1 MADDNDFDAFDII
14 NTPSHS
20 DNDLAALLFAET
32 APPPKPDA
40 TQTVAEEKTLIPAA
54 KTEETPKKPGLLARL
69 KGLFRRTPPAAAE
82 AVTEEISAPMEESA
96 AEEAPAK
103 KPGLL
108 ARLRRS
114 KPEAAEEALP
124 LPEAGETEEIPTPG
138 KSHKKILVIALAA
151 LALLGIGV
159 GGTLLTFQRMETAR
173 QAEWQKKE
181 AELAAQ
187 KAQLEKQQAE
197 LAAMKAQNEKAAQ
210 EAAAAKASEQPQ
222 SGAAAPSAVAS
233 KPSPDAGDVDC
244 AVMGKETAAQTM
256 KRCIEAYNRATGRT
270 K

>member
-14 NTPSHS
+14 NTPSPS

-54 KTEETPKKPGLLARL
+54 EAEETPKKPGLLARL
-69 KGLFRRTPPAAAE
+69 KGLFRRKPPAAE
-82 AVTEEISAPMEESA
+82 AVTEEIPAPTEGSA
-96 AEEAPAK
+96 AEEALAK

-114 KPEAAEEALP
+114 KPEAAEEALL

-138 KSHKKILVIALAA
+138 KSHKKILVITLAA
-151 LALLGIGV
+151 LTLLGIGI
-159 GGTLLTFQRMETAR
+159 GGTMLTFQRMETAR
-173 QAEWQKKE
+173 QVEWQKKE

-187 KAQLEKQQAE
+187 KSQLEKQQAE
-197 LAAMKAQNEKAAQ
+197 LAALKAQNEKAAQ
-210 EAAAAKASEQPQ
+210 EAAAAKAPDQPEP
-222 SGAAAPSAVAS
+222 GAVAS

-244 AVMGKETAAQTM
+244 AVVGKETAAQTM